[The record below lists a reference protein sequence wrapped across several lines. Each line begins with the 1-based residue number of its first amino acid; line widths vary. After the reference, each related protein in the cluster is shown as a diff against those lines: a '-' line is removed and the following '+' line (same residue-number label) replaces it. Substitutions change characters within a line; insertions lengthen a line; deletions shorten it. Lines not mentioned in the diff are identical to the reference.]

1 MLRNLGNIRIMKIV
15 HVFWSLSFGGIETM
29 LVNIANAQTKLG
41 ADVNILI
48 INEQYDDTLMNS
60 LNPDVK
66 VLCLHRKKH
75 SKGFGFVL
83 ALNRALNGLHPDVI
97 HLHDPHLFGI
107 IFNRS
112 LKDISCATL
121 HDMPYGIMKSQ
132 NALQNIFPAL
142 KFRLYGN
149 VVYLDEIPKVY
160 SISNS
165 VKDALSEKYG
175 VKSVVVNNGI
185 MTTNFKTL
193 EKTTHQT
200 PMRIVQ
206 VSRLEHEKKGQDL
219 ILKAIASMKDS
230 VNVDFIGEGSSL
242 EHLKRMCVELGIE
255 NNVHFLGKKTQSYI
269 AEHLCNYDLFVQPSR
284 FEGFGLTVAE
294 AMAAGVPVLVSSGD
308 GPAEI
313 TCRDKYGWVF
323 SNGDIDDLI
332 YKLKYINN
340 NYVKA
345 IDKATLGRNYV
356 VENYDVSV
364 TARKYLNEY
373 KTLENRRFCNK

>member
-1 MLRNLGNIRIMKIV
+1 MKIV

-83 ALNRALNGLHPDVI
+83 ALNRVLNGLHPDVI

-165 VKDALSEKYG
+165 VKDALSENM
-175 VKSVVVNNGI
+175 V
-185 MTTNFKTL
+185 
-193 EKTTHQT
+193 
-200 PMRIVQ
+200 
-206 VSRLEHEKKGQDL
+206 
-219 ILKAIASMKDS
+219 LK
-230 VNVDFIGEGSSL
+230 VL
-242 EHLKRMCVELGIE
+242 L
-255 NNVHFLGKKTQSYI
+255 
-269 AEHLCNYDLFVQPSR
+269 
-284 FEGFGLTVAE
+284 LT
-294 AMAAGVPVLVSSGD
+294 MAL
-308 GPAEI
+308 
-313 TCRDKYGWVF
+313 
-323 SNGDIDDLI
+323 
-332 YKLKYINN
+332 
-340 NYVKA
+340 
-345 IDKATLGRNYV
+345 
-356 VENYDVSV
+356 
-364 TARKYLNEY
+364 
-373 KTLENRRFCNK
+373 

>member
-1 MLRNLGNIRIMKIV
+1 MKIV

-255 NNVHFLGKKTQSYI
+255 NNVHFLGKKPQSYI

-323 SNGDIDDLI
+323 SNGDIDNLI
-332 YKLKYINN
+332 YMLKYINN

-345 IDKATLGRNYV
+345 IDKAKLARNYV
-356 VENYDVSV
+356 IENYDVSV

-373 KTLENRRFCNK
+373 KTLINRRICNK